1 MKVLLSLIVLA
12 LLSGCAAIIV
22 PSGRE
27 FEGRDTTKEEL
38 EKSAIQKSWNLSD
51 HPIDG
56 RINVFSKTKWCGVA
70 FWVVIIPV
78 PLMLPVCTDSVDI
91 IYANNLPIK
100 IETVEHGEYFIG
112 CGPFVPYIPMHGGSE
127 YFFCQTGR
135 LK

>member
-1 MKVLLSLIVLA
+1 MKALLSLILLA

-27 FEGRDTTKEEL
+27 FESRDTTKVEL
-38 EKSAIQKSWNLSD
+38 EKLAHQKSWNLSNQ
-51 HPIDG
+51 PVDG
-56 RINVFSKTKWCGVA
+56 RITVFSKTKWCGVA

-112 CGPFVPYIPMHGGSE
+112 CGPFVPYFGTPGGSTG
-127 YFFCQTGR
+127 FCQKR
-135 LK
+135 RI